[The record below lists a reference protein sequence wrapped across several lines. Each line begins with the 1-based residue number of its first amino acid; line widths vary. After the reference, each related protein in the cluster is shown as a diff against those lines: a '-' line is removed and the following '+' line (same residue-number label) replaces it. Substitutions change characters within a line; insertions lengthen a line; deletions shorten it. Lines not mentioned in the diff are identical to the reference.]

1 MEKLELRE
9 EELLSSVVRLST
21 VFSDKLEDEHVHVIV
36 GLVRVS
42 GPQLIRHLVLH
53 LVVADV
59 TYYNAG
65 FVADGLL

>member
-1 MEKLELRE
+1 VISGKVGAERGGIALIGGY
-9 EELLSSVVRLST
+9 S
-21 VFSDKLEDEHVHVIV
+21 FSDKLEDGHVHVIV

-53 LVVADV
+53 LVAADV